1 MNYLMTT
8 SYNAITY
15 KNLARLMLI
24 LKCPSGSETK
34 QTKATEKISQG
45 EPRRTS
51 KDKKRLLIDTEV

>member
-1 MNYLMTT
+1 MSILLF
-8 SYNAITY
+8 ITNY

-24 LKCPSGSETK
+24 LKCPNGSETK

-45 EPRRTS
+45 KPRRTS